1 MLIDEDLAE
10 SNLGRDILKSLSDG
24 FAKDGKVKCCRQKL
38 DISNSIQFLTKQYNV
53 TTKKLSNTEW
63 KVEKFVLFFFPI
75 SKLMETLRNK
85 PSAQDLLKELFGNN
99 VDLQNQRIQVILIKD
114 KLKSSSDDKAQE
126 LEIRRILQEKAFDL
140 SVEFLINFNIDF
152 NLEVQKNELICQK
165 VVRNTKSVLELIQHR
180 ATLPMNNEEESSYG
194 SWYPKKSGPPVTVNK
209 NKVGMNNLWQRYL
222 MQISKGL
229 NIEHAKV
236 ISADPAFASIDR
248 ALETYDECGGDEKK
262 AIELLSGKSIR
273 PNGAT
278 KDKISL
284 GQSRPCVGQET
295 SRKVH
300 KVLTC
305 LDPDATL

>member
-1 MLIDEDLAE
+1 MLIDETLAD
-10 SNLGRDILKSLSDG
+10 SALGRDIIKTLSDG
-24 FAKDGKVKCCRQKL
+24 FGKEGKVKCCRQKL
-38 DISNSIQFLTKQYNV
+38 DISNTIQFITKEYDV
-53 TTKKLSNTEW
+53 TAKKLSNTAW

-75 SKLMETLRNK
+75 SQLMDKLRHK
-85 PSAQDLLKELFGNN
+85 PNAQDLLEELFGDN
-99 VDLQNQRIQVILIKD
+99 VDIENQRIQVILIKD

-126 LEIRRILQEKAFDL
+126 LEIRRVLQDKAFDL

-152 NLEVQKNELICQK
+152 NLEVQKNDMICQK
-165 VVRNTKSVLELIQHR
+165 VVRTTKSVLELIQHR
-180 ATLPMNNEEESSYG
+180 ATLPMNSEEESSYG

-209 NKVGMNNLWQRYL
+209 NKVGMSNLWQRYL
-222 MQISKGL
+222 MQVSKGL

-248 ALETYDECGGDEKK
+248 ALETYDACEDEKK

-305 LDPDATL
+305 LDPNATL